1 MKLLQATVS
10 NEPDIPSVNLREGT
24 RRALIST
31 PPVVTGASAY
41 SRMTCVP
48 NSETRVRYPRH
59 IPVPIFDRARYTRLN
74 SFSSMPTIPIN
85 IDSD

>member
-10 NEPDIPSVNLREGT
+10 NEPDIPSVNITEGR

-31 PPVVTGASAY
+31 PPVVTGALASSGMNSALA
-41 SRMTCVP
+41 
-48 NSETRVRYPRH
+48 SETRVRYPRH

-74 SFSSMPTIPIN
+74 SFSSMSTIAIN
-85 IDSD
+85 SD